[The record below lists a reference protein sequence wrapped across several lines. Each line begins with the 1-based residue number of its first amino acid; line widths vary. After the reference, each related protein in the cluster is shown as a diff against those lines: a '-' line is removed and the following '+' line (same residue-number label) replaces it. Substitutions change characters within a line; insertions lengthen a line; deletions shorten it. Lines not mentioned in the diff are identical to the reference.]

1 MVRTLPTEVLTMSR
15 SLHFH
20 KPTTAESRQLLHWLE
35 TSTDPIVRQRIQVIV
50 MLCILPIATEVAQ
63 LFDLHL
69 NTVLYYVR
77 CFNRRRLHWI
87 TTRRKGGPTRQIS
100 RRIERQIVALVQ
112 QVPTSLG
119 LIYGTWSLARLQWF
133 IIKKRKLLRQI
144 SREHLRRL
152 LKKTIFACGASSARC
167 VPMIHSAKPF

>member
-1 MVRTLPTEVLTMSR
+1 MSR

-35 TSTDPIVRQRIQVIV
+35 TMTDPIVRQRIQVIV

-63 LFDLHL
+63 LFNLHL

-77 CFNRRRLHWI
+77 CFNHRRLRWI
-87 TTRRKGGPTRQIS
+87 TARRKGGPSRQIS
-100 RRIERQIVALVQ
+100 RRIERRIAALAQ
-112 QVPTSLG
+112 QNPTTLG

-133 IIKKRKLLRQI
+133 ITKKRKLLRRI
-144 SREHLRRL
+144 SREHLRRI
-152 LKKTIFACGASSARC
+152 LKKTTFAYDASSARS
-167 VPMIHSAKPF
+167 VRMILSAKPF